1 MGQLVDGEW
10 RQDWYET
17 KSAGGRFV
25 RKDSS
30 FRDWIRADGS
40 TPYAP
45 EAGRYH
51 LYVAN
56 ACPWAH
62 RTMIFRKLKKLEH
75 VVSISIVDPFMGEHG
90 WTFGDDPDGTP
101 DEIHGSRALHE
112 LYTRARP
119 DYTGRV
125 TVPLL
130 WDRKT
135 DTAVNNESSEIIRM
149 FNREFDAFGDGSL
162 DFYPEAL
169 RSEIDAVNDLV
180 YGAVNNGVY
189 RCGFATTQEAY
200 EEAFGE
206 LFGTLDQLDERLS
219 SRRYL
224 IGDQITEAD
233 WRLFPTL
240 VRFDAVY
247 VGHFKCNKLRI
258 ADYDHLSGYLRE
270 LYQVPGIAETVHF
283 DHIKRHYYQSHES
296 INPTRIVPAGPRLDL
311 NTPHGRES
319 L

>member
-1 MGQLVDGEW
+1 MGQLIAGEW
-10 RQDWYET
+10 QTDDGKRATD
-17 KSAGGRFV
+17 GHFV
-25 RKDSS
+25 RKASS
-30 FRDWIRADGS
+30 FRNWIRADGS
-40 TPYAP
+40 TPYTP
-45 EAGRYH
+45 DPDRYH
-51 LYVAN
+51 LYIAN

-62 RTMIFRKLKKLEH
+62 RTVIFRRLKKLES
-75 VVSISIVDPFMGEHG
+75 VISLSIVDPFMGDEG
-90 WTFGDDPDGTP
+90 WFFGDDPDGTR
-101 DEIHGSRALHE
+101 DDLHGSRALHE
-112 LYTRARP
+112 LYTRAQP

-149 FNREFDAFGDGSL
+149 LNREFDALGDASI

-169 RSEIDAVNDLV
+169 RPEIDAINERI
-180 YGAVNNGVY
+180 YETVNNGVY

-200 EEAFGE
+200 EEAFRD
-206 LFGTLDQLDERLS
+206 LFGTLDELEARLGKQ
-219 SRRYL
+219 RYL
-224 IGDQITEAD
+224 VGNTITEAD

-247 VGHFKCNKLRI
+247 VTHFKCNRQRV
-258 ADYDHLSGYLRE
+258 ADFPHLSGYLRE

-283 DHIKRHYYQSHES
+283 DHIKRHYFESHDT
-296 INPTRIVPAGPRLDL
+296 INPTRIVPVGPRLNLDA
-311 NTPHGRES
+311 PHGRDA